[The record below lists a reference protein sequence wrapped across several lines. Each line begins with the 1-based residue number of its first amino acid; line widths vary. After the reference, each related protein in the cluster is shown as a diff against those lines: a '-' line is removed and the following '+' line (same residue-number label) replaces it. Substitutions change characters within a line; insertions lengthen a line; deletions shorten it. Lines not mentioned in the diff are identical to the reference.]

1 MERNTKKVQK
11 QLQKE
16 SLAVI
21 LTIDREVRIILE
33 LPGAKKEY
41 IKINAN
47 ENVIEIKTTVS
58 IRKY

>member
-1 MERNTKKVQK
+1 
-11 QLQKE
+11 
-16 SLAVI
+16 LAVI
-21 LTIDREVRIILE
+21 ITIDREVRIILE
-33 LPGAKKEY
+33 LPGTKKEY

>member
-1 MERNTKKVQK
+1 M
-11 QLQKE
+11 
-16 SLAVI
+16 
-21 LTIDREVRIILE
+21 TIDREVRIILE